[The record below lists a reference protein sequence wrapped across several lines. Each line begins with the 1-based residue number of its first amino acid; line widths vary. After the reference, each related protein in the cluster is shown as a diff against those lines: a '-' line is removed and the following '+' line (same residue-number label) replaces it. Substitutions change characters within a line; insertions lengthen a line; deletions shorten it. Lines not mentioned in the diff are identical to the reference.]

1 MKLPL
6 KSLSDQ
12 IVVITGASSGIG
24 LATARMAAERGAR
37 VVVAARNEDAL
48 RQFCDQVRSQG
59 GQARYVV
66 VDVASEQD
74 VRRLAGEAVGHFG
87 GFDTWINNAGVSI
100 YGPLLQTSI
109 EDARKLFETNFWGV
123 VHGSRVAAEHLRNRG
138 GAIINVGSE
147 VSDLGA
153 PMQGYYSATKH
164 AVKGFTD
171 VLRMEL
177 QQQNAPVSVTL
188 IKPGPINTPFTQ
200 HAKNLL
206 PDKPTH
212 VPPVYAP
219 EIVAEAILHAA
230 ENPVREQ
237 YVGGAAKAMATLRR
251 WAPSV
256 ADKVIGKTLMEG
268 THSGHPNDR
277 EREGSLYKPGFG
289 GQEHGDYEGHTRT
302 TSVYTSATMHP
313 MLAGAIGLGATLAL
327 ASLVGAV
334 PRSSHDRES
343 SST

>member
-1 MKLPL
+1 MDVQLRPVKE
-6 KSLSDQ
+6 Q
-12 IVVITGASSGIG
+12 VIVITGASSGIG
-24 LATARMAAERGAR
+24 LATARMAADRGAR

-48 RQFCDQVRSQG
+48 RQFCDQVRSHG

-87 GFDTWINNAGVSI
+87 GFDTWVNNAGVSV
-100 YGPLLQTSI
+100 YGPLLQQSVD
-109 EDARKLFETNFWGV
+109 DARRLFETNFWGV
-123 VHGSRVAAEHLRNRG
+123 VNGSRIAAEHLRTRG

-147 VSDLGA
+147 VSDLAA

-171 VLRMEL
+171 ALRMEL
-177 QQQNAPVSVTL
+177 QQQSAPISVTL

-219 EIVAEAILHAA
+219 ETVAEAILHSS
-230 ENPVREQ
+230 ENIVREL
-237 YVGGAAKAMATLRR
+237 YVGGGAKAAATLRR

-256 ADKVIGKTLMEG
+256 ADKVIGHSLMEG
-268 THSGHPNDR
+268 THSGKPNDR
-277 EREGSLYKPGFG
+277 DREGALYKPGFG
-289 GQEHGDYEGHTRT
+289 GEEHGDYEGHVMQ
-302 TSVYTSATMHP
+302 SSMYTSATMHP
-313 MLAGAIGLGATLAL
+313 VLASAIGLGAAL
-327 ASLVGAV
+327 AVAGLFGAV
-334 PRSSHDRES
+334 PKLTSHE
-343 SST
+343 